1 MAESQTNIRTLFA
14 KAKLLQKQL
23 ESLESTSQIYQENLQ
38 SAISTLE
45 ECRKLADKVSL
56 FSPNESAD
64 DISSGDL
71 QYLSIDYI
79 LGDLVPRTR
88 ATDRKPLLRASQEAY
103 ERYLILLDT
112 YDLLAKNDKK
122 LYERYQGNR
131 DSFSL
136 LPSSDM
142 SIRRETKIARF
153 QQEKDLKQ
161 KLHVRAEPEARSYP
175 S

>member
-1 MAESQTNIRTLFA
+1 MAESQTNIKTLFA
-14 KAKLLQKQL
+14 KAKQLQKQL
-23 ESLESTSQIYQENLQ
+23 ESLESTSLTYQENLRN
-38 SAISTLE
+38 ALSTLE

-56 FSPNESAD
+56 FSPNETTD

-79 LGDLVPRTR
+79 LGELIPRTT

-103 ERYLILLDT
+103 ERYLGLLDT
-112 YDLLAKNDKK
+112 YNLLSKNDKK
-122 LYERYQGNR
+122 LHERYLDSR
-131 DSFSL
+131 DTFSL
-136 LPSSDM
+136 LTSSDI

-161 KLHVRAEPEARSYP
+161 KLQVRPEQELP
-175 S
+175 